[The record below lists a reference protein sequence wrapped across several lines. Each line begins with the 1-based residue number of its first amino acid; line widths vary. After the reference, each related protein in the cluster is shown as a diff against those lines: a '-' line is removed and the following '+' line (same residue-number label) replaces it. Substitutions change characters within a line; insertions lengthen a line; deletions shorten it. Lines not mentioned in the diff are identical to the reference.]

1 MEDIMKDYMK
11 QLKSQLLNRK
21 IIAIRYMTDVEM
33 NQFGWFKKPL
43 VIQLDDNTFII
54 PQSDDEGNNGG
65 AMALINGQNF
75 NVIPTT

>member
-1 MEDIMKDYMK
+1 MEDVMKDYMK

-21 IIAIRYMTDVEM
+21 IIAIRYMTDAEAHK
-33 NQFGWFKKPL
+33 FGWFKRPL

-54 PQSDDEGNNGG
+54 PQSDDEGNDGG
-65 AMALINGQNF
+65 AMALINGQTF